1 MFEYYND
8 EVQVHL
14 VLDFELF
21 LADIAVQACTQSQGV
36 AVVNLVVLNLVV
48 HTSMLVETVVL
59 GALGVADGVVADTFS
74 GRFIYNN

>member
-1 MFEYYND
+1 MTLNRKLR
-8 EVQVHL
+8 L
-14 VLDFELF
+14 VVV
-21 LADIAVQACTQSQGV
+21 IIIMCSQGV

-59 GALGVADGVVADTFS
+59 GALGVADGVVAGTFS